1 MITNGIMYSVSRNR
15 VFGLAEIP
23 HHGIKVEIY
32 SDFYGMSCES
42 PKNENLSNMNYFE
55 NTAEKL
61 KGHSATGLTQ
71 VSLLAY
77 YIIHFLNR
85 IFFKI

>member
-23 HHGIKVEIY
+23 SHGIKVEIY
-32 SDFYGMSCES
+32 SDFYGMGES

-77 YIIHFLNR
+77 YIIHFHNR
-85 IFFKI
+85 IFF